1 MHRKSISVIVPVYNS
16 QDSLEA
22 LSSRLCGVLEDYSD
36 HYEIVFVNDGSR
48 DASWEVICRLVD
60 SNDKVR
66 GINLMRNYGQHNAL
80 LAGIRIAQHG
90 LIVTIDDDLQHP
102 PEEIPKLLE
111 KIDEGYDVV
120 YGAPEEEA
128 HEFSRNIAS
137 QITKLAF
144 QSIMKVKVARKISAF
159 RVFRT
164 PLRNAFENFNAPH
177 PSIDVLLSWA
187 TPRFSYVNV
196 KHNERQAGTS
206 NYNFGKLFRH
216 AMNMMTGFSTMPLRM
231 ASVLGFIFTLF
242 GIGVFLY
249 VFIRYLTQGTP
260 VQGFPFLASVISIFS
275 GVQLF
280 VLGVFGEYLARMY
293 SRVMD
298 RPAYVIDEI
307 KNRNESTKI
316 DDYNV

>member
-1 MHRKSISVIVPVYNS
+1 M
-16 QDSLEA
+16 
-22 LSSRLCGVLEDYSD
+22 
-36 HYEIVFVNDGSR
+36 VNDGSR
-48 DASWEVICRLVD
+48 DASWQVICELADVH
-60 SNDKVR
+60 SCVK

-80 LAGIRIAQHG
+80 LAGIRAAQYE

-102 PEEIPKLLE
+102 PEEIPKLLG
-111 KIDEGYDVV
+111 KLDEGYDVV
-120 YGAPEEEA
+120 YGSTQEEK
-128 HEFSRNIAS
+128 HSFSRNIAS
-137 QITKLAF
+137 QITKLVF

-164 PLRNAFENFNAPH
+164 SLRNAFEKYNAPH

-206 NYNFGKLFRH
+206 NYNFGKLFGH

-231 ASVLGFIFTLF
+231 ASVLGFISTIF
-242 GIGVFLY
+242 GVGIFFY
-249 VFIRYLTQGTP
+249 VFIRFLTQGTP

-293 SRVMD
+293 SRAMD
-298 RPAYVIDEI
+298 RPAYIIHEI
-307 KNRNESTKI
+307 KNKNESTKI
-316 DDYNV
+316 DDDNV